1 MRYKF
6 IPVPL
11 AVGGF
16 FAHAKRFILM
26 PNWIHVCYRFASY
39 STHPQ
44 LPMVAV
50 LYPPHGGEYFPKFGG
65 IGA

>member
-16 FAHAKRFILM
+16 FARVKKLA
-26 PNWIHVCYRFASY
+26 PW
-39 STHPQ
+39 PW
-44 LPMVAV
+44 VAV
-50 LYPPHGGEYFPKFGG
+50 AESVIPV
-65 IGA
+65 